1 MAASSPLRDSSFIR
15 RSRPWLIA
23 VALAGAGLLGW
34 QAFRPK
40 PAPVPQTPLVTDVT
54 GLGRL
59 TPEGGLVNL
68 SIPAGNVGG
77 SEVVESWFAS
87 EGDPIRKDQILVRL
101 SSWQQLQ
108 ASVAEAKAKLR
119 ASEALLPSLVF
130 SQERARELFR
140 DGGISE
146 QELGEVQANVISKL
160 SEIESGKATVAKAQ
174 TQLAAAEVRSPMNG
188 SLIQIF
194 SWPGMKETDQ
204 GLALLGRTDR
214 MQVWAQIFQ
223 TDVNRIQVGENA
235 VVTAESGGFQ
245 GSINAR
251 LASIISQVSQRDLFA
266 ISGNNDVNARVVLV
280 KLDLDADARRKVER
294 LSGLNVI
301 VRFPRP

>member
-1 MAASSPLRDSSFIR
+1 MAVTSSPRDGSLFR
-15 RSRPWLIA
+15 GARPWLIA
-23 VALAGAGLLGW
+23 AALAGAGLLGW
-34 QAFRPK
+34 QALKPK
-40 PAPVPQTPLVTDVT
+40 PAPKRQAPLVTEVT

-68 SIPAGNVGG
+68 SIPAGSVGG
-77 SEVVESWFAS
+77 SEVVERWFVS
-87 EGDPIRKDQILVRL
+87 EGDPIQKNQVLVRL

-108 ASVAEAKAKLR
+108 ASVQEARSQLR
-119 ASEALLPSLVF
+119 ASEVLLPSLVF
-130 SQERARELFR
+130 SQGRARELFQ

-146 QELGEVQANVISKL
+146 QELGEVQANVISKGAD
-160 SEIESGKATVAKAQ
+160 IETGKAAVAKAQ

-194 SWPGMKETDQ
+194 SWPGMKETDE

-223 TDVNRIQVGENA
+223 TDVNRLRIGQRA
-235 VVTAESGGFQ
+235 LVTAETGGFK
-245 GSINAR
+245 GSISAT

-280 KLDLDADARRKVER
+280 KLDLDVDARRKVER

-301 VRFPRP
+301 VRFSRS

>member
-1 MAASSPLRDSSFIR
+1 MAVSSSLRDGSLFR
-15 RSRPWLIA
+15 RTRPWLVGA
-23 VALAGAGLLGW
+23 ALAGAGLLGW
-34 QAFRPK
+34 QALRPK
-40 PAPVPQTPLVTDVT
+40 PAPQRQPALVTEVT

-68 SIPAGNVGG
+68 SIPAGSVGG
-77 SEVVESWFAS
+77 SEVVERWFAS
-87 EGDPIRKDQILVRL
+87 EGDAIQKNQVLVRL

-108 ASVAEAKAKLR
+108 ASVQEARAQLR
-119 ASEALLPSLVF
+119 ASEVLLPSLVF
-130 SQERARELFR
+130 SQGRARQLFR

-146 QELGEVQANVISKL
+146 QELGEVQANVISK
-160 SEIESGKATVAKAQ
+160 SADIESGKAAVAKAQ
-174 TQLAAAEVRSPMNG
+174 TQLEAAEVRSPMNG

-223 TDVNRIQVGENA
+223 TDVNRLRIGQAA
-235 VVTAESGGFQ
+235 VVTAETGGFK
-245 GSINAR
+245 GSINAT
-251 LASIISQVSQRDLFA
+251 LASIISQVSPRDLFA

-280 KLDLDADARRKVER
+280 KLDLDTDARRKVER

-301 VRFPRP
+301 VRFSRP

>member
-1 MAASSPLRDSSFIR
+1 MAALSPMRDGSLLR

-23 VALAGAGLLGW
+23 IALGGVGLFGW
-34 QAFRPK
+34 QKLRPK
-40 PAPVPQTPLVTDVT
+40 PEPKLQPAVVREVT

-68 SIPAGNVGG
+68 SIPAGSVGG
-77 SEVVESWFAS
+77 SEVVDRWFAA
-87 EGDPIRKDQILVRL
+87 EGNAVKKQQLLVRL

-108 ASVAEAKAKLR
+108 ASVAETKAQLR
-119 ASEALLPSLVF
+119 ASQALLPSLVF
-130 SQERARELFR
+130 SQGRARELFR

-146 QELGEVQANVISKL
+146 QELGEVQSNVISKRAD
-160 SEIESGKATVAKAQ
+160 IESGKAAVARAE
-174 TQLAAAEVRSPMNG
+174 TQLQAAEVRSPLNG
-188 SLIQIF
+188 SLIQIY

-214 MQVWAQIFQ
+214 MQAWAQIFQ
-223 TDVNRIQVGENA
+223 TDVNRIRIGQSA
-235 VVTAESGGFQ
+235 VVTAETGGFKEP
-245 GSINAR
+245 IKATV
-251 LASIISQVSQRDLFA
+251 ASIISQVSERDLFA

-280 KLDLDADARRKVER
+280 KLDLDPEERRKVER

-301 VRFPRP
+301 VRFSRP

>member
-1 MAASSPLRDSSFIR
+1 MAASSPLRDSPLLR

-23 VALAGAGLLGW
+23 AALVGAGLIGW
-34 QAFRPK
+34 QALRPK
-40 PAPVPQTPLVTDVT
+40 PAPKPQPPLVTEVT

-59 TPEGGLVNL
+59 TPEGGLVYL
-68 SIPAGNVGG
+68 SIPSGSVGG
-77 SEVVESWFAS
+77 SEVVERWFAS
-87 EGDPIRKDQILVRL
+87 EGDPIQKNQTLVRL

-108 ASVAEAKAKLR
+108 ASIQEAKAQLR

-130 SQERARELFR
+130 SQGRARELFR

-146 QELGEVQANVISKL
+146 QELGEVQANVISKRAD
-160 SEIESGKATVAKAQ
+160 IESGKAAVARTQ

-188 SLIQIF
+188 TLIQIF

-214 MQVWAQIFQ
+214 MQAWAQIFQ
-223 TDVNRIQVGENA
+223 SDVNRLRIGQRA
-235 VVTAESGGFQ
+235 TVTAETGGFK
-245 GSINAR
+245 GSINAT
-251 LASIISQVSQRDLFA
+251 LASIISQVSARDLFA

-280 KLDLDADARRKVER
+280 KLDLDPEARQKVER

-301 VRFPRP
+301 VRFSRR